1 MRGIVSKPQGIEG
14 ARQLTATARRASSL
28 LRRLASRAACCLALV
43 SASGCYLVQ
52 AAGGQLEVMS
62 RSRPI
67 DAVLE
72 DAEVPEP
79 TREQL
84 RLLSEAREFAAGQ
97 LGLPAGDSYRDYAE
111 LDRPY
116 AVWNLVA
123 VPEFSLAPRRWC
135 FPVAGCVSYLGYFA
149 ESDAEAAARKFRH
162 QGFDVAVGGVAAY
175 STLGRLPDPVY
186 STMLRWRESRLVG
199 TVFHELAHQRLYVKN
214 DSAFNEAFASVVE
227 EEGVRRWFTER
238 GDEPALTDYEA
249 RLEREAEFTELLRR
263 SRARLAALYAE
274 AGPAEETRVEKQREF
289 GRLKFEY
296 AQLRDRWNGYGGYDQ
311 WFARPLNNAHLAAV
325 ATYHDCVPGLRRELE
340 STGSLPGFYRRA
352 EELASLPRAERHARV
367 CIGAGRPAGAVARP
381 SAQRAE
387 DPRPR

>member
-1 MRGIVSKPQGIEG
+1 MLGIVSKPQGIEG
-14 ARQLTATARRASSL
+14 ARQVAATTRRGSS
-28 LRRLASRAACCLALV
+28 RWRSLASRAACCLALV
-43 SASGCYLVQ
+43 SASGCYLMQ

-67 DAVLE
+67 DEVLE
-72 DAEVPEP
+72 DAAVPEP
-79 TREQL
+79 TRERL
-84 RLLSEAREFAAGQ
+84 RLLREALEFAAGQ
-97 LGLPAGDSYRDYAE
+97 LALPAGDSYRDYADLE
-111 LDRPY
+111 RPY

-149 ESDAEAAARKFRH
+149 ESDAEAAARRLRQ
-162 QGFDVAVGGVAAY
+162 QGYDVAVGGVAAY

-227 EEGVRRWFTER
+227 EEGVRRWFRLRE
-238 GDEPALTDYEA
+238 DEPGLIDYEA
-249 RLEREAEFTELLRR
+249 RLGREEEFTALLRR
-263 SRARLAALYAE
+263 ARARLAALYAG
-274 AGPAEETRVEKQREF
+274 ARPAADISVEKQREF

-296 AQLRDRWNGYGGYDQ
+296 ALLRDRWNGYGGYDP

-340 STGSLPGFYRRA
+340 SAGSLPAFYLRA
-352 EELASLPRAERHARV
+352 EELARLSLAERHARV
-367 CIGAGRPAGAVARP
+367 CTGTDARADDASGP
-381 SAQRAE
+381 
-387 DPRPR
+387 

>member
-1 MRGIVSKPQGIEG
+1 MPGIVTKPQRIEG
-14 ARQLTATARRASSL
+14 ARPPAATRRRRSGWLRSL
-28 LRRLASRAACCLALV
+28 AARAACGLALIN
-43 SASGCYLVQ
+43 ASGCYLMQ
-52 AAGGQLEVMS
+52 AAGGQMEVMS

-72 DAEVPEP
+72 DAAVPEP
-79 TREQL
+79 TRERL
-84 RLLSEAREFAAGQ
+84 RLLGEAREFAEAQ
-97 LGLPAGDSYRDYAE
+97 LALPAGDSYRDYAE

-123 VPEFSLAPRRWC
+123 VPEFSLVPRRWC

-149 ESDAEAAARKFRH
+149 EARAEAAARRFRQ

-227 EEGVRRWFTER
+227 EEGVRRWFSMR
-238 GDEPALTDYEA
+238 GEQDALTDYRA
-249 RLEREAEFTELLRR
+249 GLQREDEFTELLRR
-263 SRARLAALYAE
+263 ARARLTALYAG
-274 AGPAEETRVEKQREF
+274 ARPPRDLRVEKEREF

-296 AQLRDRWNGYGGYDQ
+296 SRLRARWNGYAGYDR

-325 ATYHDCVPGLRRELE
+325 ATYQDCVPVLRRELE
-340 STGSLPGFYRRA
+340 SAGSLPAFYRRA
-352 EELASLPRAERHARV
+352 EELAALPRAERQARV
-367 CIGAGRPAGAVARP
+367 CAGAGPAADERVRPAGQP
-381 SAQRAE
+381 AE

>member
-1 MRGIVSKPQGIEG
+1 MPGIVTKPQRNEG
-14 ARQLTATARRASSL
+14 KSQLAAKQRRQCGW
-28 LRRLASRAACCLALV
+28 LRGLAAGTACCLVLIG
-43 SASGCYLVQ
+43 ASGCYLIQ

-72 DAEVPEP
+72 DAAVPES
-79 TREQL
+79 TRERL
-84 RLLSEAREFAAGQ
+84 RLLREAREFAIGELA
-97 LGLPAGDSYRDYAE
+97 LPAGDSYREYAE

-149 ESDAEAAARKFRH
+149 ESQAEAEARRLRH
-162 QGFDVAVGGVAAY
+162 QGFDVAMGGVAAY

-214 DSAFNEAFASVVE
+214 DSAFSEAFASVVE
-227 EEGVRRWFTER
+227 EEGVKRWFTMR
-238 GDEPALTDYEA
+238 GDQDALRDYQA
-249 RLEREAEFTELLRR
+249 RLQREDQFTELLRR
-263 SRARLAALYAE
+263 SRIRLAALYAR
-274 AGPAEETRVEKQREF
+274 AGHARDLRAEKEREF

-296 AQLRDRWNGYGGYDQ
+296 SRLR
-311 WFARPLNNAHLAAV
+311 
-325 ATYHDCVPGLRRELE
+325 
-340 STGSLPGFYRRA
+340 
-352 EELASLPRAERHARV
+352 
-367 CIGAGRPAGAVARP
+367 
-381 SAQRAE
+381 
-387 DPRPR
+387 